1 MLFLKIVDVTEKD
14 ILKEIN
20 WERYTGIHWTNLR
33 TGACLTLAENKEI
46 EYLQTQTDRR
56 EVVCLSFST
65 VTLVAGGG

>member
-1 MLFLKIVDVTEKD
+1 MTQSVNATERD

-20 WERYTGIHWTNLR
+20 WERYTWIHGANLR
-33 TGACLTLAENKEI
+33 TEACLTLAENKEI

-56 EVVCLSFST
+56 EVVCLSFGT